1 MPYRAA
7 FPAGELNVG
16 KENTGNRMKSPVG
29 TLFLYR
35 IQGMNCRFSRIIKL
49 LILLIP
55 FISVLLL
62 HSCTKA
68 PEEVGTLKTG
78 IYKIELSPS
87 YATKNSSITVKVRGA
102 GPSDLS
108 YQWIINGSE
117 IEGATEKVLQYPYL
131 KKNDSVQVKVF
142 IKDKGEL
149 VSDPLIISNIIPE
162 IKTAKL
168 LPQNPKKGDELKVEV
183 KTFDGD
189 NDYVSLSYEWFVN
202 GESVD
207 ETFDVIAIEEPIK
220 RGDKVSVKITPDD
233 GEQEGQAI
241 TLYSIVA
248 NSPPKVSPDIK
259 TQFDRL
265 VYTSQIIAEDPE
277 GDPLT
282 YTLVRAPEGMTIDS
296 KSGVITWKLT
306 LKDKGEHEVI
316 VSVNDGHG
324 GEVLVPF
331 TTKIS
336 FAPQE

>member
-1 MPYRAA
+1 MIKNQDTGYRMQGLKILT
-7 FPAGELNVG
+7 FLICIFLFSSCS
-16 KENTGNRMKSPVG
+16 KEEKTLQTVSP
-29 TLFLYR
+29 
-35 IQGMNCRFSRIIKL
+35 Q
-49 LILLIP
+49 
-55 FISVLLL
+55 
-62 HSCTKA
+62 
-68 PEEVGTLKTG
+68 KTG
-78 IYKIELSPS
+78 LYKIELSPS
-87 YATKNSSITVKVRGA
+87 YVTKNSSITTDVRGA

-117 IEGATEKVLQYPYL
+117 IEGAIEKVLQYPYL

-149 VSDPLIISNIIPE
+149 VSDPLIVSNIIPK
-162 IKTAKL
+162 IQSAKL

-202 GESVD
+202 REPVD

-265 VYTSQIIAEDPE
+265 VYTSKIIAEDPE

-336 FAPQE
+336 FASPE

>member
-7 FPAGELNVG
+7 FPAGELNVS

-35 IQGMNCRFSRIIKL
+35 IQGMNCRFSRIIKP
-49 LILLIP
+49 LIFLIP

-87 YATKNSSITVKVRGA
+87 YATKNSSITAKVRGA

-117 IEGATEKVLQYPYL
+117 IEGAIEKVLQYPYL

-162 IKTAKL
+162 IQTAKL
-168 LPQNPKKGDELKVEV
+168 LPQNPKKGDKLKVEV

-189 NDYVSLSYEWFVN
+189 NDLVSLSYEWFVN

-207 ETFDVIAIEEPIK
+207 ETFDVIAIKKPIK

-241 TLYSIVA
+241 TLYSVVA
-248 NSPPKVSPDIK
+248 NALPNVLSDMEPTIDD
-259 TQFDRL
+259 F
-265 VYTSQIIAEDPE
+265 VYTSKVMAKDPE

-282 YTLVRAPEGMTIDS
+282 FSLKQAPDGMIINS
-296 KSGVITWKLT
+296 KSGVITWELE
-306 LKDKGEHEVI
+306 LEDEGAHNII
-316 VSVNDGHG
+316 VSVIDSHG
-324 GEVLVPF
+324 GGVLVPYTITINF
-331 TTKIS
+331 E
-336 FAPQE
+336 FPE